1 MEEFDFT
8 YDWFGLNAENT
19 WRQLLPEIK
28 PKKVLEIGSFE
39 GRSTTFLIQNN
50 NWCDD
55 LELYCVDNW
64 EGGIEHN
71 EHGLDMK
78 QTEMRFD
85 KNIAIAKNR
94 ATRNSNIFKLKG
106 FSDSM
111 LANLLSSNKRNY
123 FDFIYVDGSHQ
134 APDVLMD
141 AVLAFKLCRVGG
153 VIGFDD
159 YTWSENLPYGK
170 NLLRCPKLAIDAFTT
185 IFAGK
190 IAVINAPVVQI
201 YVVKQSD

>member
-8 YDWFGLNAENT
+8 YDWFGLNAEHT

-50 NWCDD
+50 DWCDD

-78 QTEMRFD
+78 QTEKRFD

-94 ATRNSNIFKLKG
+94 AAKSSNIFKLKG
-106 FSDSM
+106 FSNSI